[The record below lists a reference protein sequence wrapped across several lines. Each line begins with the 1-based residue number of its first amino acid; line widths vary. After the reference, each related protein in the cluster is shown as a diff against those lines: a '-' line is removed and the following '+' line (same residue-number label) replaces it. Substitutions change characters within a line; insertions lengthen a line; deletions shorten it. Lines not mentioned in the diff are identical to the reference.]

1 MMASIPTA
9 NQHLPGDKRTFRVRG
24 VPHDWNRDRLR
35 SFLEENGYTS
45 PAVRSLAN
53 EIHGRSQTAT
63 VTFQGVPS
71 QLQER
76 LADPAKG
83 IGLYVPSSDQHSRP
97 RSLILDTA
105 FLGATALYAPPPKDH
120 KVE

>member
-1 MMASIPTA
+1 MAS
-9 NQHLPGDKRTFRVRG
+9 LPSDSQGLPMERRTFRVRG
-24 VPHDWNRDRLR
+24 VPHDWNRDRLA
-35 SFLEENGYTS
+35 SFLTENGYVS
-45 PAVRSLAN
+45 PVIQSLAN

-63 VTFQGVPS
+63 ATFQSVPN

-97 RSLILDTA
+97 RSLMLDTA
-105 FLGATALYAPPPKDH
+105 FLGVTTLYAPPPQDH